1 MQKLVSGLAR
11 KAGMIPGTLVHVG
24 DAPSGP
30 VRVSVM
36 QFNTEHLEES
46 VVTDLAAFLA
56 APRFSGVTWINVE
69 GVHDTQVIQQIG
81 DHFALHPLLLEDVV
95 NTEQRPK
102 LEDYGDFLFLVLRML
117 YETPDPD
124 DEDVVEIDSEQ
135 VSLVLGANVVITF
148 LEDPQDVF
156 DPVRKRLREGR
167 GRVRKGGADYLA
179 YVLVDLIVDN
189 YFTVLERFSDIA
201 EALEV
206 EVMGEPEPTTLPSIQ
221 QMKRAMIQVRRAIW
235 PLRDVVNVLLRGES
249 ALIKKSTMVYLRDV
263 YDHVVRVVDIVETYR
278 EMIGGLMDIYLSTLS
293 NRMNEVMKVLT
304 IIATIFIPLT
314 FIAGVYGMNFENMPE
329 LKFSWGYPVVLVV
342 MVLMAVG
349 MLEFFRRRNWIGRK

>member
-11 KAGMIPGTLVHVG
+11 KAGMVPGTLVHVG
-24 DAPSGP
+24 DAASGP

-36 QFNTEHLEES
+36 QFNADEVEAF
-46 VVTDLAAFLA
+46 VVTDLAEFLA
-56 APRFSGVTWINVE
+56 APRFAGVTWINVE
-69 GVHDTQVIQQIG
+69 GVHDTQLIQQLG
-81 DHFALHPLLLEDVV
+81 DHFALHPLLLEDVA

-102 LEDYGDFLFLVLRML
+102 LEDYGDYLFLVLRML
-117 YETPDPD
+117 YETPSPD

-201 EALEV
+201 EALEI
-206 EVMGEPEPTTLPSIQ
+206 EVMGEPESTTLPAIQ
-221 QMKRAMIQVRRAIW
+221 QMKRAMIQVRRTIW

-249 ALIKKSTMVYLRDV
+249 PLIKKSTIVYLRDV

-314 FIAGVYGMNFENMPE
+314 FIAGVYGMNFDNIPE
-329 LKFSWGYPVVLVV
+329 LHWRHGYWYVWGVMLFSGILLLV
-342 MVLMAVG
+342 
-349 MLEFFRRRNWIGRK
+349 FFRRKKWL